1 MKKLLILIFVLV
13 SQISFAQEIIV
24 KGNVVDDYEIP
35 FAGSQVINIRTDEK
49 VITDFDGNYQIIGKI
64 GDTLIFKAYEK
75 VEECFTISKRL
86 VFSKESIE
94 VKLRELKYINLKDC
108 DIEPKEL
115 LVFVGK
121 MNYMHSVFDNS
132 PCADNFN
139 DHGIGEYEIVEPIY
153 GDFSIENNS
162 IKFNTSEHAY
172 IDSFIS
178 NKHKYALLF
187 IRKYC
192 DDKYYLVFHRDIF
205 RTKNNKW
212 AIKYY
217 NPKRSWYFNGMD
229 SIENKISDIKFKN
242 ASVRAKNVD
251 SAKKYLKAP
260 YYKQRG
266 RKFIPLKGFYV
277 DDYFKLWKSS
287 QKEWTYDN

>member
-24 KGNVVDDYEIP
+24 KGKVVDDYEIP

-94 VKLRELKYINLKDC
+94 VKLADVEEEDIPLTEEQLELQ
-108 DIEPKEL
+108 E
-115 LVFVGK
+115 
-121 MNYMHSVFDNS
+121 
-132 PCADNFN
+132 ADPT
-139 DHGIGEYEIVEPIY
+139 IGEYEIVEPIY